1 MIDLD
6 LHPPRTT
13 MRQARA
19 ADPLDGVDLRPRP
32 TLEPLATF
40 TIEEVLIREQRAALI
55 ENMRTITRM
64 AREQQRLEDRTTDLL
79 ICLTRVLVSADA
91 SLTNGSPDFAAE
103 SIIDALDMIGEYRR
117 G

>member
-6 LHPPRTT
+6 LHPPRVT

-19 ADPLDGVDLRPRP
+19 ADPLDGIDLRP
-32 TLEPLATF
+32 TLEPEATF